1 MVSGDVHERKTIMS
15 KMALKGQAPEAVIN
29 SHPGAALAEHGGRMA
44 VDNCSHWEKTNSKP
58 GSILNADGNENLVTV
73 LNSGKMKFATFRKM
87 ELQFYGKMICNFWE
101 KCLAKNTPVVSPS
114 GLASLSTSLQNSTRR
129 ISVNPFAQFRKA

>member
-1 MVSGDVHERKTIMS
+1 MTGPKS
-15 KMALKGQAPEAVIN
+15 LKGQAPEAVIN

-58 GSILNADGNENLVTV
+58 GSILNADGNENLVMM

-87 ELQFYGKMICNFWE
+87 ELQYYGKMICNFWE
-101 KCLAKNTPVVSPS
+101 KCLAKNTEKGDTPI
-114 GLASLSTSLQNSTRR
+114 GANRLQRDRTLIYTKQESKFQMKNSKTLL
-129 ISVNPFAQFRKA
+129 